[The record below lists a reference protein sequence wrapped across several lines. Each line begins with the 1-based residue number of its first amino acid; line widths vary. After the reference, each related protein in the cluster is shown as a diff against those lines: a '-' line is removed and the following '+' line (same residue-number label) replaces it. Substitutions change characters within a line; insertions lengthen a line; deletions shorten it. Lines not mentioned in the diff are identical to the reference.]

1 MHPAARQARPA
12 RAALRFLV
20 PLLAVAGPLAAF
32 ACSTGES
39 RECRVGVDCASGVC
53 SEDGVCASGG
63 PVDPTGGDAAL
74 APVSDG
80 GPELVDATQ
89 IDAALPGCVPNND
102 GVITRAEVPLQAGLR
117 ATYRVATNPNEVT
130 TTAGLALDGGATRLW
145 DFAGTYASDQSVLV
159 ETLPLTGKWYAP
171 KFANATYATRL
182 SQSTDLLGVFE
193 VTQGG
198 VTLRGVV
205 SPADG
210 DKRTELSYTPAPAIV
225 AYPLQLGAK
234 WKTKAAIEGVA
245 PAAQGGT
252 AYTVS
257 NASEEY
263 DAEADAVGVLKT
275 PFGTF
280 QVIRV
285 RTILTRTLPSFV
297 YPFSTATKVRSYAWV
312 TECFGTVATATSKTD
327 EANAEFQPAEL
338 RRLAP

>member
-1 MHPAARQARPA
+1 MHPARRAV

-20 PLLAVAGPLAAF
+20 PLLAAAGPF

-53 SEDGVCASGG
+53 SEDGVCATGT
-63 PVDPTGGDAAL
+63 PTNPTGGDAST
-74 APVSDG
+74 APISDG
-80 GPELVDATQ
+80 GPELADATQ

-130 TTAGLALDGGATRLW
+130 TTAGLAVDGGARRW

-182 SQSTDLLGVFE
+182 SQSNDLLGVFE

-210 DKRTELSYTPAPAIV
+210 DKRTELSYAPPPAIV

-245 PAAQGGT
+245 PATPGGT
-252 AYTVS
+252 AFAVS

-263 DAEADAVGVLKT
+263 DAEADAVGELKT

-285 RTILTRTLPSFV
+285 RTILTRTLPSLFP
-297 YPFSTATKVRSYAWV
+297 PFSATTKVRSYAWI